1 MRSPATAISDFC
13 ILSEIALMD
22 SPSRYFMRMASC
34 WVEGNCS
41 MHAASSAADSLR
53 IIRWLGEDESEGI
66 ICSNW
71 SGSDEEFPVGWIVTS
86 SLAERFWVAKCSWWA
101 VATLLRRMCRYQA
114 RKDSIVSPRKAP
126 KSRDASR

>member
-1 MRSPATAISDFC
+1 MTVKHMALSTMALSRTSTKAPYRHAI
-13 ILSEIALMD
+13 L
-22 SPSRYFMRMASC
+22 
-34 WVEGNCS
+34 
-41 MHAASSAADSLR
+41 HAASSAADSLR

-71 SGSDEEFPVGWIVTS
+71 SGSDEEFPAGWIVTS

-101 VATLLRRMCRYQA
+101 VATLLRRMCRNQA